1 MKLKNHLNITN
12 YSRWVKNQVVPERIG
27 WGKKK
32 KTRFPQPQAPAVPGA
47 PLVPPSLS
55 TGLAV
60 PGAPLVPPSLS
71 TGLAVPGPA
80 AVGLPNATVPSASAV
95 PSVLQ

>member
-1 MKLKNHLNITN
+1 M
-12 YSRWVKNQVVPERIG
+12 PERIG

-47 PLVPPSLS
+47 PR
-55 TGLAV
+55 
-60 PGAPLVPPSLS
+60 VPPSLS

>member
-1 MKLKNHLNITN
+1 
-12 YSRWVKNQVVPERIG
+12 
-27 WGKKK
+27 
-32 KTRFPQPQAPAVPGA
+32 
-47 PLVPPSLS
+47 
-55 TGLAV
+55 V